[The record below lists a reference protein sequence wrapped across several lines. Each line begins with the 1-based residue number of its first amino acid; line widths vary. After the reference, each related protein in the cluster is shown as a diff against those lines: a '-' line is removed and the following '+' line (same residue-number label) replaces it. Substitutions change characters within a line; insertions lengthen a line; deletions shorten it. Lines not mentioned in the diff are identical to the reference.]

1 MTAHE
6 CGLDKLKLSRRS
18 QCNTYLGR
26 SLPLGPVGG
35 LQDVHVPPEDRECHL
50 MCTHDSSFF
59 TGLPGELGGSVDDSS
74 RVRTGLA
81 QVLEEVTM

>member
-1 MTAHE
+1 M
-6 CGLDKLKLSRRS
+6 
-18 QCNTYLGR
+18 CN
-26 SLPLGPVGG
+26 
-35 LQDVHVPPEDRECHL
+35 VHVPPEDRECHL
-50 MCTHDSSFF
+50 MCTYDSSFF